1 MNYLLNILIFSF
13 ILNFSTQAQS
23 DILGV
28 WYNASK
34 NSKIEIFKKGN
45 EYFGKIVWLEDPLDE
60 DTGKPLKDKENP
72 DKSMRDNQILGM
84 TILKDFTYDSKNKE
98 YAGGAVYDPE
108 NGKTYKAKISLPSK
122 NELDLRG
129 YVGIPAFGR
138 TENWTRAEK

>member
-108 NGKTYKAKISLPSK
+108 NGKKYKAKISLPSK